1 MPWRRDRQGTPGPLS
16 WHRLSVAGPFPPLK
30 CWMSS
35 DGPVHLLPGPVDIIG
50 DLVAEVLV
58 GLLQG
63 PVGHEVPED
72 LVGIGPS
79 HRTCLSKHQ

>member
-1 MPWRRDRQGTPGPLS
+1 MWRMGQGVPGPHPI
-16 WHRLSVAGPFPPLK
+16 HRLSIVGPSPPLK
-30 CWMSS
+30 VLMSPGRPFHVIS
-35 DGPVHLLPGPVDIIG
+35 GPVDLIG

-58 GLLQG
+58 GGLQG

-79 HRTCLSKHQ
+79 HRTRLSQHQ